1 MFSSGQWIFALVFF
15 VIFAVVMVYSYLGD
29 KKLHKKQYKG
39 NIWVLVGFIA
49 FIVFL
54 ILMKTFLKG
63 N

>member
-1 MFSSGQWIFALVFF
+1 MFTTGQLVFAVLFLIVF
-15 VIFAVVMVYSYLGD
+15 VIIMVYSYRGD

-39 NIWVLVGFIA
+39 SLWILVGFIA

-54 ILMKTFLKG
+54 LLVKSYLK